1 MLVELVID
9 LLHGE
14 EIIMNL
20 PFNRETSTRKKDDVA
35 ASLAFNEYKLAEYK
49 NILDSYKK
57 SIREYSDKLDNSDK
71 RAMEYQPTITRT
83 ALDVAYIKELGDKTA
98 KLLDEMKAESMDM
111 RHAEANVITA
121 SIEDMKVQ
129 LDALERNMM
138 VIGNNM
144 ELQDKNLREPLSELI
159 NEQQKQI
166 IYQDRQFQSELIFII
181 DKHFNAVKK
190 KLKLLWLI
198 CFINILGF
206 GSTVFLI
213 LYHLKVISF

>member
-1 MLVELVID
+1 
-9 LLHGE
+9 
-14 EIIMNL
+14 MNL